1 VYIPIAEHLAKSM
14 QVAWFEACKMT
25 DVHDVPMPVKV
36 LVGKN
41 WGDIEEGIFDY
52 KLELDGLQYM

>member
-1 VYIPIAEHLAKSM
+1 M